1 MDKNIMIAYTEVD
14 QILNLMDEQFQK
26 KIPDKLRKLISENK
40 LNDYNVIINPNIP
53 LKEQRISKK
62 ALSILAVL
70 NYNYWC
76 VGENKKEELIQKY
89 KNNEINKQEKLK
101 AQYNHDNLFN
111 NRNLNNN
118 INIEDKQLKVYDKKE
133 HFFIKLVSKIKR
145 MLKIDIRRKK

>member
-1 MDKNIMIAYTEVD
+1 MDKSIMIAYAEVD
-14 QILNLMDEQFQK
+14 QILNLMDEQFQR

-53 LKEQRISKK
+53 LKEQKISKK

-76 VGENKKEELIQKY
+76 VGENEKEKLIQKY
-89 KNNEINKQEKLK
+89 KNNEIIKQEKLK
-101 AQYNHDNLFN
+101 AQYNHDNLFDN
-111 NRNLNNN
+111 KNSNNN
-118 INIEDKQLKVYDKKE
+118 INIENKQLKVYDKKE
-133 HFFIKLVSKIKR
+133 HFFIKLIRKIKR